1 MLESYIPAT
10 QKSLPTP
17 NISNLKAAFWG
28 DQGAQQNLLF
38 GENPSLVQSKDSK
51 ELFVTRTKVPV
62 PHAPLHPQHTC
73 LSPREGTA
81 TGGGRGTEQKR
92 LHLSFLER
100 TRVKHYPHEGTVRF
114 APSQRTPEISQ
125 HPLFQCHRLAGFS
138 FPPKKVYILGGG
150 GGVGER
156 HH

>member
-51 ELFVTRTKVPV
+51 EL
-62 PHAPLHPQHTC
+62 
-73 LSPREGTA
+73 
-81 TGGGRGTEQKR
+81 
-92 LHLSFLER
+92 
-100 TRVKHYPHEGTVRF
+100 
-114 APSQRTPEISQ
+114 
-125 HPLFQCHRLAGFS
+125 
-138 FPPKKVYILGGG
+138 
-150 GGVGER
+150 
-156 HH
+156 